1 MKALR
6 YTKIGSAPEVVEIE
20 KPTPG
25 PGEILLKVTA
35 AGVCH
40 SDDYVMSLP
49 EEDYLA
55 QQYPLPLTLGHEG
68 AGVIESFGEGVETG
82 LQIGDAVA
90 VYGPWGCGHCLNCSQ
105 GKENYCTNA
114 AAEGIRPPGLG
125 AQGSMAEYMIV
136 DDVRHLVPIGELD
149 PVKNVSLTDAGL
161 TPYHAIK
168 RSLPKLGAGTF
179 AVVIGSGGLGH
190 VGIQMLKALSGAT
203 VIVLD
208 VSDEKLELAKHVG
221 ADVTL
226 ISDESAA
233 GRIRELTGGVGVDAV
248 FDFVGANPTIATA
261 TAVAAMEADVTIV
274 GIGGGSATIGF
285 GSIAYD
291 AAVRVPYWGSRSE
304 LIEVFELAKA
314 GKVDVEVQPYSLDDA
329 PKAYEDLHAGT
340 IRGRAVIVPYPRL
353 PEPASV
359 ALAAGAGSVFS
370 VHLGAGFT
378 PRKHFRH
385 CIETPPTHTFNTLS
399 K

>member
-233 GRIRELTGGVGVDAV
+233 GKIRELTGGVGVDAV

-304 LIEVFELAKA
+304 LIEVFELAKV

-340 IRGRAVIVPYPRL
+340 IRGRAVIVP
-353 PEPASV
+353 
-359 ALAAGAGSVFS
+359 
-370 VHLGAGFT
+370 
-378 PRKHFRH
+378 
-385 CIETPPTHTFNTLS
+385 
-399 K
+399 